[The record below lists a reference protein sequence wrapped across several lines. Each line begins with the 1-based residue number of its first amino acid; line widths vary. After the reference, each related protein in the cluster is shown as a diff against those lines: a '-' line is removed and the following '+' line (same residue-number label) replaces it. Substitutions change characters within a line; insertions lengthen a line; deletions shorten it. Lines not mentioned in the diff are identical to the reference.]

1 MKAIKF
7 QQDLISNLAK
17 EKTARIAISK
27 NQSSVD
33 FIMDA
38 YLIRVPSHELWID
51 VEKIM
56 HLFSS
61 GLDVA
66 KIYDEKSYSTAK
78 LTGKLIIHGKNKLVE
93 FQGVDGTI
101 ALVDE
106 KLLKYFE
113 SPSFLMKNS
122 TSPIAVYEDGVFVG
136 LVAPCSIPQEVY

>member
-1 MKAIKF
+1 MKTIKF
-7 QQDLISNLAK
+7 QQDLISTLAK
-17 EKTARIAISK
+17 GKIMRIVILK

-33 FIMDA
+33 FLMDA

-61 GLDVA
+61 GLDIA

-78 LTGKLIIHGKNKLVE
+78 LTDKLIIRGKNKLVE
-93 FQGVDGTI
+93 LQGVDGTI
-101 ALVDE
+101 ALVDRR
-106 KLLKYFE
+106 LLKYFE

-122 TSPIAVYEDGVFVG
+122 TSPIGVYEDGVFVG